1 VTTSNKKYKKNQ
13 MTEAQVFLE
22 DFNRKLESYVNEVET
37 LDIRNKELEFKPNF
51 WLQNND
57 FTLARDVFLAVS

>member
-1 VTTSNKKYKKNQ
+1 